1 MMPEWNVAD
10 GEMNNNV
17 AASIYDATQHN
28 DMLLPGPLT
37 QAVQAAGT
45 EEAAAVA
52 EPAEPGAAP
61 VVGWVKRA
69 SADTVVAEVIGVV
82 EVEVAVSGLP
92 QDTDGEAL
100 VEAAESGGAV
110 AA

>member
-10 GEMNNNV
+10 GEMNNKV

-28 DMLLPGPLT
+28 DMLLSGPLT

-69 SADTVVAEVIGVV
+69 SADTVVAEVIGV